1 MTQEMAT
8 HGNADLK
15 PPLCPGE
22 DDLTLAQRAA
32 AGDRHVF
39 ELLMRRYN
47 RRLYRLA
54 RAYLHDDA
62 EAKDALQ
69 DAYLSAYRSIGQF
82 HGDAALATWFSR
94 LVLNAC
100 AARKRRSTRRENIV
114 PLVSFYHHMNEIA
127 GVPDSRQGPENL
139 LARTQ
144 MRSVLEQKVSELPEI
159 FRVVFVLRSV
169 EEMSVEEIA
178 DALSIPQE
186 TVRSRHF
193 RAKGMLREA
202 LAREI
207 DLAEG
212 GIYEFGGLHC
222 DEIVANVLSRLDC
235 ETEPASSSQP
245 RGDPAL
251 K

>member
-1 MTQEMAT
+1 MIQESAIQENTDAT
-8 HGNADLK
+8 LALGQV
-15 PPLCPGE
+15 E
-22 DDLTLAQRAA
+22 DDLTVARRVAG
-32 AGDRHVF
+32 GDRRAF

-54 RAYLHDDA
+54 RAYLRDDA

-82 HGDAALATWFSR
+82 RGDAALATWFSR
-94 LVLNAC
+94 LVLNEC

-114 PLVSFYHHMNEIA
+114 PLVSFYHHMDEIA
-127 GVPDSRQGPENL
+127 VIPDSGQGPENL

-144 MRSVLEQKVSELPEI
+144 IRSVLERKVSELPEI

-169 EEMSVEEIA
+169 EELSVEEIA
-178 DALSIPQE
+178 DMLSIPHE

-202 LAREI
+202 LAKEI

-212 GIYEFGGLHC
+212 EIYEFGGRHC
-222 DEIVANVLSRLDC
+222 DSVVVGVLAKL
-235 ETEPASSSQP
+235 AKQ
-245 RGDPAL
+245 
-251 K
+251 

>member
-1 MTQEMAT
+1 MIQESAIQE
-8 HGNADLK
+8 NADATLA
-15 PPLCPGE
+15 LGYAE
-22 DDLTLAQRAA
+22 DDLTIARRVAD
-32 AGDRHVF
+32 GDRRAF

-54 RAYLHDDA
+54 RAYLRDDA

-82 HGDAALATWFSR
+82 RGDAALATWFSR
-94 LVLNAC
+94 LVLNEC
-100 AARKRRSTRRENIV
+100 AARKRRSARRENII
-114 PLVSFYHHMNEIA
+114 PLVSFYHHMDEIA
-127 GVPDSRQGPENL
+127 VSPDSGQGPENL

-144 MRSVLEQKVSELPEI
+144 IRSVLERKVSELPEI

-169 EEMSVEEIA
+169 EELSVEEIA
-178 DALSIPQE
+178 DMLSIPHE

-202 LAREI
+202 LAKEI

-212 GIYEFGGLHC
+212 EIYEFGGLHC
-222 DEIVANVLSRLDC
+222 DSVVAGVLAKL
-235 ETEPASSSQP
+235 AQP
-245 RGDPAL
+245 
-251 K
+251 

>member
-1 MTQEMAT
+1 MTQESAT
-8 HGNADLK
+8 QADADPALA
-15 PPLCPGE
+15 LGQLE
-22 DDLTLAQRAA
+22 GDLTIARRVAG
-32 AGDRHVF
+32 GDRRAF
-39 ELLMRRYN
+39 EALMRRYN

-54 RAYLHDDA
+54 RAYLRDDA

-82 HGDAALATWFSR
+82 RGDAALATWFSR

-127 GVPDSRQGPENL
+127 VIADAGQGPENL

-144 MRSVLEQKVSELPEI
+144 IRGVLEQKVSELPEI

-169 EEMSVEEIA
+169 EELSVEEIA
-178 DALSIPQE
+178 ATLSIAPE

-193 RAKGMLREA
+193 RAKGLLREA
-202 LAREI
+202 LAKEI

-212 GIYEFGGLHC
+212 EIYEFGGLHC
-222 DEIVANVLSRLDC
+222 DGIVASVLAKLDSC
-235 ETEPASSSQP
+235 CDASSSTIC
-245 RGDPAL
+245 L
-251 K
+251 

>member
-1 MTQEMAT
+1 MIQETATQGKVDPA
-8 HGNADLK
+8 L
-15 PPLCPGE
+15 PLRQGE
-22 DDLTLAQRAA
+22 DDLTLARRVAG
-32 AGDRHVF
+32 GDRHVF

-54 RAYLHDDA
+54 RAYLRDDA

-82 HGDAALATWFSR
+82 RAEASLATWFSR

-114 PLVSFYHHMNEIA
+114 PLLSLHHHMKEIA
-127 GVPDSRQGPENL
+127 AVPDLGHGPENL

-144 MRSVLEQKVSELPEI
+144 MRSVLERKVGELPEA
-159 FRVVFVLRSV
+159 FRVVFILRSV
-169 EEMSVEEIA
+169 EELSVEEIA
-178 DALSIPQE
+178 DALSIPPE

-193 RAKGMLREA
+193 RARGLLREA
-202 LAREI
+202 LAMEI

-212 GIYEFGGLHC
+212 EIYEFGGLHC
-222 DEIVANVLSRLDC
+222 DDIVARVLSTLACDAGSVG
-235 ETEPASSSQP
+235 P
-245 RGDPAL
+245 GDSGNTRAD
-251 K
+251 

>member
-1 MTQEMAT
+1 MIQETATQ
-8 HGNADLK
+8 GNAAA
-15 PPLCPGE
+15 PLRQGE
-22 DDLTLAQRAA
+22 DDLALARRVVG
-32 AGDRHVF
+32 GDRNVF

-54 RAYLHDDA
+54 RAYLRDDA

-82 HGDAALATWFSR
+82 RGEAALATWFSR

-114 PLVSFYHHMNEIA
+114 PLVSFHHHMNEIA
-127 GVPDSRQGPENL
+127 VVPDSGQGPENL

-144 MRSVLEQKVSELPEI
+144 IRSVLEQKVSELPDD

-178 DALSIPQE
+178 DALCIPQE

-193 RAKGMLREA
+193 RARGMLREA
-202 LAREI
+202 LAKEI

-212 GIYEFGGLHC
+212 QIYEFGGLHC
-222 DEIVANVLSRLDC
+222 DDIVANVLSRLGRDA
-235 ETEPASSSQP
+235 EAVTPVQP
-245 RGDPAL
+245 CVDSAP

>member
-1 MTQEMAT
+1 MIQESAIQE
-8 HGNADLK
+8 NADATLA
-15 PPLCPGE
+15 LGYAE
-22 DDLTLAQRAA
+22 DDLTIARRVAD
-32 AGDRHVF
+32 GDRRAF

-54 RAYLHDDA
+54 RAYLRDDA

-82 HGDAALATWFSR
+82 RGDAALATWFSR
-94 LVLNAC
+94 LVLNEC
-100 AARKRRSTRRENIV
+100 AARKRRSARRENII
-114 PLVSFYHHMNEIA
+114 PLVSFYHHMDEIA
-127 GVPDSRQGPENL
+127 VIPDSGQGPEDL

-144 MRSVLEQKVSELPEI
+144 IRSVLERKVSELPEI

-169 EEMSVEEIA
+169 EELSVEEIA
-178 DALSIPQE
+178 DMLSIPHE

-202 LAREI
+202 LAKEI

-212 GIYEFGGLHC
+212 EIYEFGGLHC
-222 DEIVANVLSRLDC
+222 DSVVAGVLAKL
-235 ETEPASSSQP
+235 AQP
-245 RGDPAL
+245 
-251 K
+251 

>member
-1 MTQEMAT
+1 MMQRTAP
-8 HGNADLK
+8 HGNADLT
-15 PPLCPGE
+15 PALRRVQ
-22 DDLTLAQRAA
+22 DDLSLARRVAG
-32 AGDRHVF
+32 GDRGVF

-54 RAYLHDDA
+54 RAYLRNDA

-69 DAYLSAYRSIGQF
+69 DAYLSAYHSIAQF
-82 HGDAALATWFSR
+82 RGDAALATWFSR

-114 PLVSFYHHMNEIA
+114 PLVSFYQHMDEIA
-127 GVPDSRQGPENL
+127 VIADSGQGPENL
-139 LARTQ
+139 LARAQ
-144 MRSVLEQKVSELPEI
+144 IRSVLEQKVGELPEI

-169 EEMSVEEIA
+169 EELSVEEIA
-178 DALSIPQE
+178 ETLSIPHE

-193 RAKGMLREA
+193 RAKAMLRAA
-202 LAREI
+202 LAKEI

-212 GIYEFGGLHC
+212 AIYEFGGLHC
-222 DEIVANVLSRLDC
+222 NAMVVSVLTKLDC
-235 ETEPASSSQP
+235 DA
-245 RGDPAL
+245 DPATPCQPAPTRLL

>member
-1 MTQEMAT
+1 M
-8 HGNADLK
+8 NADPTL
-15 PPLCPGE
+15 PLQAE
-22 DDLTLAQRAA
+22 DDLALARRAA
-32 AGDRHVF
+32 GGDLRVF

-54 RAYLHDDA
+54 RAYMRDDA

-82 HGDAALATWFSR
+82 RGDAALATWFSR
-94 LVLNAC
+94 LVLNTC
-100 AARKRRSTRRENIV
+100 GARKRRTSRRENII
-114 PLVSFYHHMNEIA
+114 PLVSLHHHMDEIA
-127 GVPDSRQGPENL
+127 AIADSAQGPENL
-139 LARTQ
+139 LARKQ
-144 MRSVLEQKVSELPEI
+144 VRAVLEQKVNELPEV

-169 EEMSVEEIA
+169 EEMSVEETA

-212 GIYEFGGLHC
+212 EIYEFGGLHC
-222 DEIVANVLSRLDC
+222 DEVVATVLSSLASGA
-235 ETEPASSSQP
+235 ETVVPGQP
-245 RGDPAL
+245 GADPTAE
-251 K
+251 

>member
-1 MTQEMAT
+1 M
-8 HGNADLK
+8 NADPTL
-15 PPLCPGE
+15 PLQAE
-22 DDLTLAQRAA
+22 DDLALACRAA
-32 AGDRHVF
+32 AGDRRVF

-54 RAYLHDDA
+54 RAYLRDDA

-69 DAYLSAYRSIGQF
+69 DAYLNAYRSIGQF
-82 HGDAALATWFSR
+82 RGDAALATWFSR

-100 AARKRRSTRRENIV
+100 AVRKRRSRRRENII
-114 PLVSFYHHMNEIA
+114 PLVSFHHHMHEIA
-127 GVPDSRQGPENL
+127 AIADSAQEPEKL
-139 LARTQ
+139 LARKQ
-144 MRSVLEQKVSELPEI
+144 IRAVLEQKVSELPEV

-212 GIYEFGGLHC
+212 ELYEFGGLHC
-222 DEIVANVLSRLDC
+222 DEIVATVLSRLGSGA
-235 ETEPASSSQP
+235 EPVVPGQ
-245 RGDPAL
+245 RGADPTP

>member
-1 MTQEMAT
+1 MIQNPAMQENTGA
-8 HGNADLK
+8 ALA
-15 PPLCPGE
+15 LEQAE
-22 DDLTLAQRAA
+22 DDLAVARRVAG
-32 AGDRHVF
+32 GDRRSF

-54 RAYLHDDA
+54 RAYMRDDA

-82 HGDAALATWFSR
+82 RGDSALATWFSR

-100 AARKRRSTRRENIV
+100 AARKRRSIRRENIV
-114 PLVSFYHHMNEIA
+114 PLVSFNHHMDEIA
-127 GVPDSRQGPENL
+127 VVPDSAQGPENL
-139 LARTQ
+139 FARKQ
-144 MRSVLEQKVSELPEI
+144 IRSVLERKVSELPEA

-178 DALSIPQE
+178 EALCIPPE
-186 TVRSRHF
+186 TVRTRHF
-193 RAKGMLREA
+193 RAKGLLREA

-212 GIYEFGGLHC
+212 EIYEFGGLHC
-222 DEIVANVLSRLDC
+222 DEVVAAVLSKL
-235 ETEPASSSQP
+235 
-245 RGDPAL
+245 
-251 K
+251 